1 MPKIQF
7 KEPTLNGRA
16 FVIAY
21 ADREYLYLR
30 IPRGDRKYSNVSLG
44 TTDLKVAHNKALD
57 VYTETVNEPP
67 RSRSKRFGF
76 ELACAEYLKW
86 KAEQA
91 EIGQLRAS
99 SVGTYEQRI
108 YQRIIP
114 FAKLVGVTQIGD
126 LTKQSFEGYG
136 EHYRRVETKGKWS
149 NQTNGLSVSTIN
161 SDLSTLNELFGF
173 LVKRDLLDPRKF
185 PELVKLKDKKDYR
198 EEANPAFFPDEW
210 EAFKDVLKKYVAEST
225 DDLQKWKRQW
235 LLNWVFFM
243 YHGGFRC
250 HEAMALRIGDVSTR
264 KMPDGS
270 LKGIVEVPATTK
282 TGKRT
287 TIMNGHWLN
296 GVKYHL
302 NKGVK
307 LRNQQIELHN
317 KKVEDGTIERWRK
330 IKTKIDLIPFPLPKD
345 TLLFSNPFGYFNKES
360 ASVDISPFS
369 SEHIRKEYNALL
381 KTADFDKKYTLHSLR
396 STHITHA
403 LLKKMR
409 IRVIADNVG
418 GSEQQLEA
426 TYYRLNNLL
435 NIEELGFHRIKAADN
450 EALVSGE

>member
-198 EEANPAFFPDEW
+198 EESNPAFFPDEW

-250 HEAMALRIGDVSTR
+250 HEAMALRIGDIGTR

-270 LKGIVEVPATTK
+270 LKGIVQVPVTTK

-307 LRNQQIELHN
+307 LRNKEIELHN

-345 TLLFSNPFGYFNKES
+345 ALLFSNPFGYYNKAS
-360 ASVDISPFS
+360 ASVDMSPFS
-369 SEHIRKEYNALL
+369 SEHIRKEFNALL

>member
-67 RSRSKRFGF
+67 RSRSKRYGF
-76 ELACAEYLKW
+76 KLACAEYLKW

-250 HEAMALRIGDVSTR
+250 HEAMALRIGDVGTR

-270 LKGIVEVPATTK
+270 LKGIVQVPATTK

-345 TLLFSNPFGYFNKES
+345 TLLFSNPFGYFNKAS
-360 ASVDISPFS
+360 ASVDMSPFS
-369 SEHIRKEYNALL
+369 SEHIRQEYNALL

-450 EALVSGE
+450 EALVSGG